1 MNKITLIAAIGK
13 NRELG
18 LNNQLIWRIP
28 EDLRF
33 FKENTINKTIVMGL
47 NTFNSLPHMLPKR
60 KHIVLTSKNL
70 EIEDVIIVHSLD
82 ELLEYISNLEEVM
95 IIGGASI
102 YSQLIN
108 YADELL
114 LTEIDD
120 SKEADAYFPDFDKND
135 WESKVIGQYQYED
148 IKYKR
153 LVYKRK

>member
-60 KHIVLTSKNL
+60 KHIVLTSKNI

-95 IIGGASI
+95 VIGGASI

-135 WESKVIGQYQYED
+135 WESEIIGQYQYED

>member
-60 KHIVLTSKNL
+60 KHIVLTSKNI

-135 WESKVIGQYQYED
+135 WESEIIGQYQYED

>member
-33 FKENTINKTIVMGL
+33 FKENTINKTIVMGV

-60 KHIVLTSKNL
+60 KHIVLTSKNI

-95 IIGGASI
+95 VIGGASI

-135 WESKVIGQYQYED
+135 WESEIIGQYQYED